1 MRLVAATLALAWLV
15 LAAAPAAAV
24 RPDEVLSD
32 PALERRARALSQ
44 NLRCLVCQNQSIDD
58 SDAGLARDLRL
69 LVRERLTA
77 GDDDAAVIDFV
88 VARYGDYVLLTPPVK
103 PATYALWFGPLLLLA
118 AGGLVIF
125 FAARRRRTEVSE
137 TAPAPLTVA
146 ERARLARLLDGDDD
160 APPAGRS

>member
-1 MRLVAATLALAWLV
+1 
-15 LAAAPAAAV
+15 
-24 RPDEVLSD
+24 
-32 PALERRARALSQ
+32 ARALSQ

-77 GDDDAAVIDFV
+77 GDNDAAVIDFV

-103 PATYALWFGPLLLLA
+103 PATYALWFGPPLLLA

-125 FAARRRRTEVSE
+125 FAARRRRTEASE
-137 TAPAPLTVA
+137 PAPAPLTVA
-146 ERARLARLLDGDDD
+146 ERARLARLLDGDDN
-160 APPAGRS
+160 APPAGRP

>member
-1 MRLVAATLALAWLV
+1 MKAAAALLALAWLV
-15 LAAAPAAAV
+15 LAAVPAAAV

-69 LVRERLTA
+69 LVRERLAA

-103 PATYALWFGPLLLLA
+103 PATYALWFGPPLLLA
-118 AGGLVIF
+118 AGGLLIF
-125 FAARRRRTEVSE
+125 SAARRRRRDERQR
-137 TAPAPLTVA
+137 ALAPLTRA
-146 ERARLARLLDGDDD
+146 ERARLARLLDGGGDE
-160 APPAGRS
+160 PPAGRA